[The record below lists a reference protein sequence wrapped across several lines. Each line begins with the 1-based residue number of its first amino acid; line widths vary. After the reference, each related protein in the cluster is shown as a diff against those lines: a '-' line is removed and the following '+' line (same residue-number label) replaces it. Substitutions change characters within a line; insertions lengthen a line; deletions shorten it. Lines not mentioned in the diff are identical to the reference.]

1 MLRSTLIASLML
13 STVAVGVAL
22 KSTALEPRTLKS
34 TAIAASQGDM
44 KSTASLSA
52 SRPTLTTP
60 VLYAQATPQQA
71 TPQTVQVERGGAQI
85 YTQPESSSQVIGS
98 YQAGVVLSP
107 RLRLFNPE
115 GQAWLRVGD
124 HWIPEESVT
133 LLEGEASTAL
143 PSARPIPIDLP
154 TPASAS
160 APPTVAPQQQPSA
173 QQPTPA
179 PAPSPTPAPAPQ
191 PEAAK
196 PAVTPAPKPQVAPS
210 PALAKPPAAAKSQA
224 KPQPQ
229 ATAKPAGSSTVVL
242 ITKDPKAQVNVR
254 TAANTQSDV
263 VYAGR
268 NGDQVQVLKSQ
279 AGEGGYTWYQ
289 VKFPVAKVQGWV
301 RGDFIKLGAK

>member
-13 STVAVGVAL
+13 STVAVGAAL

-34 TAIAASQGDM
+34 IAIAVSQGDM
-44 KSTASLSA
+44 KSTAPLSEA
-52 SRPTLTTP
+52 SRWSTITTP
-60 VLYAQATPQQA
+60 VLYAQA

-85 YTQPESSSQVIGS
+85 YTQPESSSQVIGT
-98 YQAGVVLSP
+98 YQAGVILSP

-133 LLEGEASTAL
+133 LLEGETSTAA
-143 PSARPIPIDLP
+143 PSARPTPIDLP

-160 APPTVAPQQQPSA
+160 APPTVTPQQQPSA

-179 PAPSPTPAPAPQ
+179 AAPAAPSPSPQ

-196 PAVTPAPKPQVAPS
+196 PAVTPAPKPQAAPS
-210 PALAKPPAAAKSQA
+210 PAPAKPPSPAAA

-229 ATAKPAGSSTVVL
+229 ATAKPTDSGKVVL

-254 TAANTQSDV
+254 TAANTQSEV
-263 VYAGR
+263 IHAGR
-268 NGDQVQVLKSQ
+268 NGDQVQILKSQ

-301 RGDFIKLGAK
+301 RGDFIKLGPK